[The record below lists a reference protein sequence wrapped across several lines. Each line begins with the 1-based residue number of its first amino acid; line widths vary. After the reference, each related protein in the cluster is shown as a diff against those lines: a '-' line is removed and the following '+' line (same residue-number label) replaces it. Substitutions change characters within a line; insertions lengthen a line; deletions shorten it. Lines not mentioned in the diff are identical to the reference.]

1 MKLFHSLD
9 EFSDFT
15 ASHAADQNETELIEL
30 LSNSFLVDPV
40 IVTMPDDPFSEEY
53 RRAVLDIHARI
64 SGRPT
69 YDAATMEH
77 TPLDVSRF
85 VAKPAAYQ
93 IDCQWLGN
101 YLESFGH
108 LIKKLDVQQGM
119 RVIEYGCGDAEISL
133 HLARF
138 GCDVT
143 VVDIEP
149 TYLDIV
155 RRKADRMQVSIQTL
169 LGDFTDGI
177 DLDPFDRIFF
187 YQAFHHSIEH
197 QQAISNY
204 VRMLRADG
212 FVVFGA
218 EPVVDP
224 DGPWGRAVPYPW
236 GPRLDGL
243 SLRAMQTHGWMEL
256 GFQKS
261 YFEQLLARHGL
272 GCEHASS
279 STNSLASSIVA
290 KRKSSGTAAS
300 PPSPTEPFQSPTT
313 DLARD
318 FRGAM
323 LSIVGIRDGDWFV
336 SEGREG
342 VVLYGPYMQ
351 LAAGEY
357 RAIFEMACETP
368 LSPVH
373 KLATCD
379 IACGNE
385 GRRLTSVDVTASSGA
400 DPFEVVL
407 PFVLSELTAGMQF
420 RVITADGIPIRVRG
434 FVVVEFN
441 PAAKSS

>member
-9 EFSDFT
+9 EFRDFA
-15 ASHAADQNETELIEL
+15 ASHTADQNETELIEL

-40 IVTMPDDPFSEEY
+40 ILTMPADPFSAEY

-69 YDAATMEH
+69 YDATTMEH
-77 TPLDVSRF
+77 TPLDVNRF
-85 VAKPAAYQ
+85 VARPAAYQ
-93 IDCQWLGN
+93 NDRQWLGN

-108 LIKKLDVQQGM
+108 VIKKLDVQRGM

-149 TYLDIV
+149 SYIDIV
-155 RRKADRMQVSIQTL
+155 RRKADQMQISIQTMQ
-169 LGDFTDGI
+169 GDFTDGN

-187 YQAFHHSIEH
+187 YQAFHHSLEH

-204 VRMLRADG
+204 VRMLRSDG
-212 FVVFGA
+212 FLVFGA

-279 STNSLASSIVA
+279 STNGLASSIVA
-290 KRKSSGTAAS
+290 RRKSVVTAAS
-300 PPSPTEPFQSPTT
+300 PPLPTGTFQNPTT

-323 LSIVGIRDGDWFV
+323 LSIIGIRNGDWFV

-342 VVLYGPYMQ
+342 VVLYGPYMP
-351 LAAGEY
+351 LAVGNY
-357 RAIFEMACETP
+357 KAIFEIACTGP
-368 LSPVH
+368 LSPSRYI
-373 KLATCD
+373 ATCD
-379 IACGNE
+379 VACGNE
-385 GRRLTSVDVTASSGA
+385 GRRLTSVDVTSFSGA
-400 DPFEVVL
+400 GPFEVVV
-407 PFVLSELTAGMQF
+407 PFALAEMTAGMQF
-420 RVITADGIPIRVRG
+420 RVIAAGGVPISVRG
-434 FVVVEFN
+434 FVVVELS
-441 PAAKSS
+441 PAANPR